1 MANPRSNKREVERA
15 RLEKAA
21 AKRERRQ
28 ARAHGDVT
36 PTTEMTDTGEAQ
48 SEVLTALARLHEDF
62 ERGLLSFADFEAEKT
77 DLMGRLRV
85 D

>member
-1 MANPRSNKREVERA
+1 V

-28 ARAHGDVT
+28 ARALVDVT
-36 PTTEMTDTGEAQ
+36 PAAAISETDESQ
-48 SEVLTALARLHEDF
+48 DEVLAALARLHEDF
-62 ERGLLSFADFEAEKT
+62 AQGFVHFAAFEAEKSE
-77 DLMGRLRV
+77 LMARLRV